1 MVKIKGIN
9 NMLKKT
15 LFLLCLAG
23 AALLCAAPA
32 GRFEPRPQAPRYCK
46 VDKKKSRLLF
56 EKGKA
61 NFQIVYGKSRWAML
75 GAVEL
80 ANTLTR
86 SLGVKVWASAKKKPG
101 VPSIIVGDVEAA
113 KKAGFDPEKMEWG
126 AFRIKSVG
134 NDIII
139 AGRDDGVYSEGTLYG
154 VYDFLE
160 RFAGVRFY
168 FPGEIGTVIQ
178 VGGKVIKPGD
188 IILGDRDGVIA
199 VDPADAPA
207 LIEATRAVQA
217 KEEAIMA
224 AMERDGTYTRPWVDE
239 KLREIGCT
247 DI

>member
-1 MVKIKGIN
+1 
-9 NMLKKT
+9 MLKKS
-15 LFLLCLAG
+15 LFLCLLAAG
-23 AALLCAAPA
+23 AVTLSAAAPA

-46 VDKKKSRLLF
+46 VDKKKSQVLF
-56 EKGKA
+56 ENGKA
-61 NFQIVYGKSRWAML
+61 NFRIVYGKSRWAML

-168 FPGEIGTVIQ
+168 FPGEIGTITP
-178 VGGKVIKPGD
+178 KIKKWVVPAID
-188 IILGDRDGVIA
+188 ISDRPDMQTRTMYS
-199 VDPADAPA
+199 VDPFPTPA
-207 LIEATRAVQA
+207 TS
-217 KEEAIMA
+217 
-224 AMERDGTYTRPWVDE
+224 
-239 KLREIGCT
+239 
-247 DI
+247 